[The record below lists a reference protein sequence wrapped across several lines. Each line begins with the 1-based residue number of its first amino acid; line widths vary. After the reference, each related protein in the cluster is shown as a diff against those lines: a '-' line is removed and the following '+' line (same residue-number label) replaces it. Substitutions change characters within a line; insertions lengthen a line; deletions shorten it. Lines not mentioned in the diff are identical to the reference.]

1 VPDHKRTPLYP
12 LFITAFR
19 CLSLDAAVIV
29 AAQIAISLFTI
40 LAAMEITEKLFEN
53 HRAAAWAGVLVAAD
67 APSIVFAGTLL
78 TESLFTMLFAL
89 GVLLSI
95 ESHVLR
101 KPCYLAASAVVLG
114 LAVLYRPVALF
125 FPAVLLTMYLVADRA
140 PWQLRIGRAG
150 LFLGLFL
157 LTLAPWI
164 GRNYATFGRPFVSTI
179 GDLNMLEY
187 RAVAIYAKVQRVPLA
202 DASTL
207 LREQPE
213 SAFPGSKDE
222 DPVVFSRHGAKVG
235 RRVILAHPWI
245 YLSNSLR
252 AALSLLFAPLRS
264 SIDLQL
270 GLSERGS
277 SLLYW
282 GQTAGRGLI
291 PLLLQN
297 TSGPT
302 LGLVLV
308 VVIYFLVVSAG
319 PGAYARFR
327 VPLMPSRR
335 LGRLGRRHLAV
346 PGTQGETGKTM
357 TSALASFSDRAIM
370 FSN

>member
-1 VPDHKRTPLYP
+1 M
-12 LFITAFR
+12 
-19 CLSLDAAVIV
+19 
-29 AAQIAISLFTI
+29 I
-40 LAAMEITEKLFEN
+40 LE
-53 HRAAAWAGVLVAAD
+53 
-67 APSIVFAGTLL
+67 
-78 TESLFTMLFAL
+78 
-89 GVLLSI
+89 
-95 ESHVLR
+95 
-101 KPCYLAASAVVLG
+101 
-114 LAVLYRPVALF
+114 
-125 FPAVLLTMYLVADRA
+125 
-140 PWQLRIGRAG
+140 
-150 LFLGLFL
+150 
-157 LTLAPWI
+157 
-164 GRNYATFGRPFVSTI
+164 
-179 GDLNMLEY
+179 
-187 RAVAIYAKVQRVPLA
+187 
-202 DASTL
+202 
-207 LREQPE
+207 
-213 SAFPGSKDE
+213 
-222 DPVVFSRHGAKVG
+222 
-235 RRVILAHPWI
+235 HPWI

-252 AALSLLFAPLRS
+252 AALPLLFAPLRS

-270 GLSERGS
+270 GLLERGS

-282 GQTAGRGLI
+282 GQTPGRGLI